1 MVSNEEAGVTCPIC
15 RSTTNAQGRQFSGP
29 MAVSLH
35 IAGKAR
41 SINDIHRSWVNELV
55 PTIDFKTAT
64 INQIDDQII
73 FFVKRAINESD

>member
-1 MVSNEEAGVTCPIC
+1 MPDHVKDAACPIC
-15 RSTTNAQGRQFSGP
+15 QSTTNAQSGQFSGP

-35 IAGKAR
+35 IAGKSR
-41 SINDIHRSWVNELV
+41 TTNDIHRSWVHEQA

-64 INQIDDQII
+64 INQIDDQIL